1 MQGFFASSLL
11 RGSPRILCVSG
22 GSGGQSPPEPPDTPD
37 PLEAAAKGSGKKLHS
52 GLTLGERMY
61 V

>member
-1 MQGFFASSLL
+1 MSG
-11 RGSPRILCVSG
+11 VSG
-22 GSGGQSPPEPPDTPD
+22 GSGGQNPPEPPDTPD
-37 PLEAAAKGSGKKLHS
+37 TLEAAAKGSGKKLHS